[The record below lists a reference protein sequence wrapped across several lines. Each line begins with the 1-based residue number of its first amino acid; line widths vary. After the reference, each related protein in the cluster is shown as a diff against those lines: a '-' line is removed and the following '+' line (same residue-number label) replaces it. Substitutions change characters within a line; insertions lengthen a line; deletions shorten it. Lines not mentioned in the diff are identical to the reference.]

1 MKTNI
6 RIATI
11 QDIEQIVPLLIS
23 LDDHHVNMYP
33 SVFDVTKITV
43 EKRTAFLSNNIN
55 EPNNLFLIAEINTI
69 IVGVVHCYIQE
80 TKNHPIKKD
89 KKVAVL
95 SDLYVDEQ
103 HRNKGIASQLINAS
117 MELIKQNWN
126 IESIYLNVFNKN
138 EEAIK
143 LYEKLGFQQQF
154 SRYSINMK
162 DKL

>member
-55 EPNNLFLIAEINTI
+55 EPNNLFFNSRNQYYHSWSGSLLYTGNKKI
-69 IVGVVHCYIQE
+69 IQL
-80 TKNHPIKKD
+80 KKIK
-89 KKVAVL
+89 
-95 SDLYVDEQ
+95 
-103 HRNKGIASQLINAS
+103 
-117 MELIKQNWN
+117 M
-126 IESIYLNVFNKN
+126 
-138 EEAIK
+138 
-143 LYEKLGFQQQF
+143 
-154 SRYSINMK
+154 
-162 DKL
+162 

>member
-11 QDIEQIVPLLIS
+11 QEIEQIVPLLIS
-23 LDDHHVNMYP
+23 LDDLHVNMYP
-33 SVFDVTKITV
+33 SVFDETKVSID
-43 EKRTAFLSNNIN
+43 KRTAFLSNNI
-55 EPNNLFLIAEINTI
+55 EGPNHLFLIAEIDAVI
-69 IVGVVHCYIQE
+69 AGVVHCYIQE
-80 TKNHPIKKD
+80 TLNHPIKKD

-126 IESIYLNVFNKN
+126 IDSVYLNVFNKN

-154 SRYSINMK
+154 SRYSINM
-162 DKL
+162 

>member
-1 MKTNI
+1 M
-6 RIATI
+6 
-11 QDIEQIVPLLIS
+11 
-23 LDDHHVNMYP
+23 
-33 SVFDVTKITV
+33 
-43 EKRTAFLSNNIN
+43 
-55 EPNNLFLIAEINTI
+55 
-69 IVGVVHCYIQE
+69 VHCYIQE

-103 HRNKGIASQLINAS
+103 HRNKGIASQLIIAS